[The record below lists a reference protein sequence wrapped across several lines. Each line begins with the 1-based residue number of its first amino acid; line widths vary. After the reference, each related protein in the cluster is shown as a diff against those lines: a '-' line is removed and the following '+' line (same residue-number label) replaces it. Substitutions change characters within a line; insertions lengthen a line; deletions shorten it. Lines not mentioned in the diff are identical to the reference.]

1 VEDLESPEA
10 IVAVEVQLQ
19 WQAAKEAEGNLL
31 LHGLP
36 TSPLPHEMEKEAL
49 ALASRDDSVSG
60 ESHFP
65 EVMSEDLEHEEGLQH
80 LYCRKMGA
88 IKECIALYQT

>member
-1 VEDLESPEA
+1 
-10 IVAVEVQLQ
+10 
-19 WQAAKEAEGNLL
+19 
-31 LHGLP
+31 
-36 TSPLPHEMEKEAL
+36 MEKEAL